1 VILLDTNLRP
11 LSLGEILDRTFALYR
26 QNFLLFFGITA
37 IPYTLN
43 LALSL
48 FQVWYFGNS
57 SAKGVQA
64 VTEMFTGTHLLFTLL
79 SLIVGCLV
87 YIFSE
92 GGTILAI
99 TQLYLGRQTSM
110 STALRGVWDEF
121 GTLFAVVA
129 LNGLAV
135 GAGFI
140 FLIVPGIYLLC
151 RLIVCLPVALV
162 EKLGASESLS
172 RSFQLTRDN
181 AGRAFMI
188 LLVFFAVSLA
198 GGAMTG
204 VVLIPIT
211 LTHRDPSQ
219 LRIVYSASMVL
230 QTLVNSLVAPVLLI
244 ASSVFYFDLRIR
256 KEAFDLQFMMNPD
269 SEHITG
275 QQPPGSIL

>member
-37 IPYTLN
+37 VPYTLN

-57 SAKGVQA
+57 SEKGVQA
-64 VTEMFTGTHLLFTLL
+64 LTAMFTGPRLFFTLL
-79 SLIVGCLV
+79 SMIVGCMV

-92 GGTILAI
+92 GGTILAV

-121 GTLFAVVA
+121 GTLFGVVM

-135 GAGFI
+135 GVGSI
-140 FLIVPGIYLLC
+140 FLIFPGIYLLC
-151 RLIVCLPVALV
+151 RLLVCLPVALV
-162 EKLGASESLS
+162 EKLGASQSLS

-198 GGAMTG
+198 GGAMSG
-204 VVLIPIT
+204 VVLIPLT
-211 LTHRDPSQ
+211 LTHRDPSE
-219 LRIVYSASMVL
+219 LRVVYSASIVL
-230 QTLVNSLVAPVLLI
+230 QTVVSSLVAPVLLI

-275 QQPPGSIL
+275 TQAPGSIL